1 MTDTLIT
8 AERVTLAFDGH
19 TAAENVNFTLGR
31 GDYLCVIGENGS
43 GKSTLLRAV
52 TGEVRVAG
60 GKLVLAPELRKAG
73 IGYLPQQSKIQRD
86 FPASVREVVVS
97 GCVRRDSFGLFW
109 KRESRERAEDYMKLL
124 KVDGFADKSFGEL
137 SGGQRQR
144 VLLARAMCASDT
156 LILLDEP
163 VNGLDPE
170 AAHEMYNAVRML
182 NEERGC
188 AVMMVSHDVS
198 CALREAKH
206 VLSMCRGHSFY
217 GTVEQYAVHE
227 RSDEEIDEHRHQH
240 DHHGHEHHH
249 HDYNKEGKE

>member
-1 MTDTLIT
+1 MTDRLIT
-8 AERVTLAFDGH
+8 ARDLILAYDGYI
-19 TAAENVNFTLGR
+19 AAKNVAFTLER

-43 GKSTLLRAV
+43 GKSTLLRAI
-52 TGEVRVAG
+52 TGELRPTG
-60 GKLVLAPELRKAG
+60 GVLDIAPEIKKAG

-86 FPASVREVVVS
+86 FPASVREVVLS

-109 KRESRERAEDYMKLL
+109 SHSSRERAEECMKLL
-124 KVDGFADKSFGEL
+124 RVDSYAERSFGEL

-170 AAHEMYNAVRML
+170 AAHEMYDAIRML

-198 CALREAKH
+198 CALREARH

-217 GTVEQYAVHE
+217 GTVEEYAAHE
-227 RSDEEIDEHRHQH
+227 RSDEERDELLHE
-240 DHHGHEHHH
+240 HGHAHIH
-249 HDYNKEGKE
+249 KE

>member
-1 MTDTLIT
+1 MNDILIT
-8 AERVTLAFDGH
+8 AEHVTLAFDGH

-52 TGEVRVAG
+52 TGEVKPAS
-60 GKLVLAPELRKAG
+60 GKLTLAPELRKQG

-97 GCVRRDSFGLFW
+97 GCIRRDSFGLFW
-109 KRESRERAEDYMKLL
+109 KNDSRKLADEYMKLL
-124 KVDGFADKSFGEL
+124 KVDAYADRGFGEL

-170 AAHEMYNAVRML
+170 AAHEMYHAVRML

-188 AVMMVSHDVS
+188 AVMMVSHDVQ

-217 GTVEQYAVHE
+217 GTVEQYGAHE
-227 RSDEEIDEHRHQH
+227 RSDEETDERLHK
-240 DHHGHEHHH
+240 HHH
-249 HDYNKEGKE
+249 HDHSHKEDSHVDC